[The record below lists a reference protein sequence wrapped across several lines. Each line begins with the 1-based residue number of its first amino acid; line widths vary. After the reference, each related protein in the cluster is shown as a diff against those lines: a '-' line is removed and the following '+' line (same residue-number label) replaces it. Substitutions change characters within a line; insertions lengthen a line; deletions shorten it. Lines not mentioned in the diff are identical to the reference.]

1 MSAEEFDEGPLL
13 SKLEIAHLQLE
24 RALSLFL
31 GEHDYVCAITLA
43 GASEEIFGKLLE
55 QQGKPT
61 TLATFADACVMVG
74 LRVYKESWSKK
85 DFVQMENH
93 FRNGLKHLTD
103 GEPMHIPRE
112 AAIEILDRAI
122 DNYWNLTGSESPN
135 IRRFMEVA
143 HGLA

>member
-1 MSAEEFDEGPLL
+1 MEAEDRDDDPLL
-13 SKLEIAHLQLE
+13 SKLEIARLQLE

-31 GEHDYVCAITLA
+31 NERDYVFAITLA
-43 GASEEIFGKLLE
+43 GASEEILGKLLE
-55 QQGKPT
+55 QQGKPSTLT
-61 TLATFADACVMVG
+61 TFVEACVMVG

-93 FRNGLKHLTD
+93 FRDGLKHITD
-103 GEPMHIPRE
+103 GEPMQIPRE

-122 DNYWNLTGSESPN
+122 DNYWNLTATESPN

-143 HGLA
+143 HGVA